1 MKSRKITP
9 IELADLSENWN
20 NALVDTSKY
29 YCHVLRAWEVDGE
42 TLELAK
48 REGVLWQVQDGKNYV
63 GEEGN
68 IL

>member
-1 MKSRKITP
+1 
-9 IELADLSENWN
+9 
-20 NALVDTSKY
+20 
-29 YCHVLRAWEVDGE
+29 VDGE